1 MRSATQT
8 PEQTPDMNAR
18 RFHLARPGLSMLEVV
33 FAMALLGVVIMATM
47 NVLSFVH
54 GSQVREQRNLAAAE
68 LANRLIL
75 MYIDDPNS
83 PWQEGDTIKW
93 STGEAY
99 RWELIR
105 SEVKID
111 SAMQP
116 PTELNTNQGFGLER
130 IHLIRARVWLDEEH
144 GGSREFDESSPNAEI
159 ARLMDPISNMTRPD
173 TGKSMYEK
181 YRGSMTD
188 YLRSGRMSGWRGR
201 EGAGGGRSSGSSK

>member
-1 MRSATQT
+1 MT
-8 PEQTPDMNAR
+8 R
-18 RFHLARPGLSMLEVV
+18 RPLHLARPGLSMLEVV

-47 NVLSFVH
+47 SVLSFVH

-83 PWQEGDTIKW
+83 PWQEGDTITW

-105 SEVKID
+105 SDVKID
-111 SAMQP
+111 SATQP
-116 PTELNTNQGFGLER
+116 PTEMNTSQGFGLER
-130 IHLIRARVWLDEEH
+130 IHLIRARVWLDEQF

-159 ARLMDPISNMTRPD
+159 SRLMDPISNMTRPD

-181 YRGSMTD
+181 YRGSMSD

-201 EGAGGGRSSGSSK
+201 EGISGGGGGRSSGGAK